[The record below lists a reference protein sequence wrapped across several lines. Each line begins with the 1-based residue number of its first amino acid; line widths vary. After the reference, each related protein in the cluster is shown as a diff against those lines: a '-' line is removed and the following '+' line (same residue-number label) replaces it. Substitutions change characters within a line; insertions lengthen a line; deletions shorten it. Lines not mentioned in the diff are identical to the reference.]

1 MIAPVV
7 IPCGTPGVVDLLEYA
22 CPVRALVAP
31 YGRGLWLGP
40 FGVLWAANPS
50 TVTQADLG
58 LDIGERAGAWRAAIW
73 IIDAGASDARWPG
86 LTAAE
91 TELVEMAIWAE
102 TLSVEHQAE
111 LRDLALR
118 LAAILATPRAGA

>member
-1 MIAPVV
+1 MSAPVV
-7 IPCGTPGVVDLLEYA
+7 IPCGTPGMVDLLEYA
-22 CPVRALVAP
+22 CPVRALAAP

-40 FGVLWAANPS
+40 FGVLWASNPS
-50 TVTQADLG
+50 AVTRADLG

-73 IIDAGASDARWPG
+73 IIGAGASDVRWPG
-86 LTAAE
+86 LNAAE

-102 TLSVEHQAE
+102 TLSFEDQTE

-118 LAAILATPRAGA
+118 LAAILATPRTDA